1 MAHRIANTV
10 LNASSMDIMNV
21 IRQNAPYEYQS
32 AVPIVE
38 QATDIPKVGEI
49 IYGTPAFSNQF
60 LNALINRIAIVRLQS
75 ATFNN
80 PYSRM
85 KKGYL
90 EYGETVEDI
99 FVGIAKAVEF
109 DPDKASAREFKRTYP
124 DVKSAFHAMNWR
136 VMYPVTIQDD
146 DLRQA
151 FLSIDGVTDLIAKII
166 EQVYTG
172 AEYDEFLLFKYLLIK
187 AVSHGNIKP
196 IAISGTNSVKDSAIK
211 FRGTSNLLEFMSSD
225 YTVAGVRT
233 NTPKSRQ
240 VIFMDANY
248 NAQFDVEV
256 LASAFNMEKADF
268 MGSLFL
274 IDNFASF
281 DNERFD
287 VIRAESDGI
296 EEVTADEL
304 ALMGK
309 VKAIMLDENWFQ
321 IYDNLTKMTEKYVSS
336 GLYWNYFYHT
346 WKTVSFSPFANAVS
360 FVDNDAT
367 ITLPLSVTGKI
378 ATKDVSDAGTVFTV
392 IPQFSDPSLAEQN
405 FRFHQ
410 TSTLTIAGIGV
421 HPYGGVLVPHS
432 EEGEN
437 ITLEGDINGTKYVA
451 GSAIKAST
459 LDVGD
464 TVTLAKQ

>member
-172 AEYDEFLLFKYLLIK
+172 AEYDELN
-187 AVSHGNIKP
+187 GNDIES
-196 IAISGTNSVKDSAIK
+196 IQVLKDA
-211 FRGTSNLLEFMSSD
+211 
-225 YTVAGVRT
+225 A
-233 NTPKSRQ
+233 
-240 VIFMDANY
+240 
-248 NAQFDVEV
+248 
-256 LASAFNMEKADF
+256 
-268 MGSLFL
+268 
-274 IDNFASF
+274 
-281 DNERFD
+281 
-287 VIRAESDGI
+287 
-296 EEVTADEL
+296 
-304 ALMGK
+304 
-309 VKAIMLDENWFQ
+309 
-321 IYDNLTKMTEKYVSS
+321 
-336 GLYWNYFYHT
+336 
-346 WKTVSFSPFANAVS
+346 
-360 FVDNDAT
+360 
-367 ITLPLSVTGKI
+367 
-378 ATKDVSDAGTVFTV
+378 
-392 IPQFSDPSLAEQN
+392 
-405 FRFHQ
+405 
-410 TSTLTIAGIGV
+410 
-421 HPYGGVLVPHS
+421 
-432 EEGEN
+432 
-437 ITLEGDINGTKYVA
+437 
-451 GSAIKAST
+451 
-459 LDVGD
+459 
-464 TVTLAKQ
+464 